1 MIRPERSPRP
11 PFVLRYRRTDVAHR
25 GFDTSARTEIL
36 RRSTHRVPFVPRYR
50 RTSAAHWGFDTS
62 ARTEIL
68 RRSTSLK
75 AIWNGVTIAESDD
88 TVVVEGNHYF
98 PEASLKRE
106 YTSFSNHR
114 SSCPWKGQ
122 AHYYS
127 LLVNGDMNE
136 NAVWYYP
143 EPSEAAREIK
153 GRVAFWKGV
162 KVTE

>member
-1 MIRPERSPRP
+1 MATAWSSPATERWPAPSPRSCAA
-11 PFVLRYRRTDVAHR
+11 RRRAMRDDPAPTP
-25 GFDTSARTEIL
+25 
-36 RRSTHRVPFVPRYR
+36 STTPTQGRPM
-50 RTSAAHWGFDTS
+50 
-62 ARTEIL
+62 
-68 RRSTSLK
+68 K
-75 AIWNGVTIAESDD
+75 ATWNGVTIAESDD

-114 SSCPWKGQ
+114 SSCVWKGQ

-127 LLVNGDMNE
+127 LMVDGNLNE

-143 EPSEAAREIK
+143 EPSDAAKEIK

-162 KVTE
+162 KVSA